1 MSDAPQ
7 AQPADPPSGQNTR
20 QAAEA
25 EQRVLGQLRLA
36 LPLVAILAT
45 TVAGALLGPGPAVLV
60 LAGFA
65 LLAAIESLW
74 SSLQALLGEAPLS
87 REDAYAYGAPSAEE
101 EQKRAVLRALK
112 DLEFERGVGKIS
124 DDDFA
129 ELTARYRAEAKR
141 LLQVID
147 ERGRPGRE
155 KVEKLVD
162 QLLKEQGLDPTHG
175 PANDTK
181 SEAEAESES
190 ESEAESDAESEAES
204 ESESESDARA
214 QPCPHCQTANDDD
227 AVFCKK
233 CGARLDPNE
242 AKE

>member
-7 AQPADPPSGQNTR
+7 AQPADPPSRQNTR

-124 DDDFA
+124 DEDFA

-162 QLLKEQGLDPTHG
+162 QLLKEQGLDSTHE
-175 PANDTK
+175 PANDT
-181 SEAEAESES
+181 ES
-190 ESEAESDAESEAES
+190 ESEAESEA
-204 ESESESDARA
+204 DPRA

-242 AKE
+242 AKK